1 MISYHLIWYIFH
13 DVISSDLDIIYQ
25 SFSHFLASPWGSL
38 QPITCQDTK
47 LWGLIPSFGLIPQ
60 GAWQKNRKG
69 GNLDGIHISKSL
81 SFDVLGV
88 GIGELLRD
96 GVQTTSHNLNRWHR
110 TNSSTSSG
118 TGMDALKTLD
128 KQPLG
133 HKNKRKM
140 IFMAT
145 GGKMQWFFSVKVGST
160 RWNPTNSSVVVGFT
174 PGDGIMSPSHTVG

>member
-1 MISYHLIWYIFH
+1 MREPSTHHLPGHKIVRSHSLIW
-13 DVISSDLDIIYQ
+13 SD
-25 SFSHFLASPWGSL
+25 STRSL
-38 QPITCQDTK
+38 T
-47 LWGLIPSFGLIPQ
+47 
-60 GAWQKNRKG
+60 KNRKG
-69 GNLDGIHISKSL
+69 RNLDGIHISKSL

-96 GVQTTSHNLNRWHR
+96 GVQTTSNNLNRWHR

-140 IFMAT
+140 MNGHWWKNAMI
-145 GGKMQWFFSVKVGST
+145 FFSESWFNSVEPKKFFGCCRVHCW
-160 RWNPTNSSVVVGFT
+160 RWHNVPKSYCRITT
-174 PGDGIMSPSHTVG
+174 PGPGG

>member
-1 MISYHLIWYIFH
+1 MREPSTHHLPGHKIVRSHSLIW
-13 DVISSDLDIIYQ
+13 SD
-25 SFSHFLASPWGSL
+25 STRSL
-38 QPITCQDTK
+38 T
-47 LWGLIPSFGLIPQ
+47 
-60 GAWQKNRKG
+60 KNRKG

-96 GVQTTSHNLNRWHR
+96 GVQTTSNNLNRWHR

-133 HKNKRKM
+133 HKNNRKM
-140 IFMAT
+140 MKGHANFDGKDAMIFPVVAST
-145 GGKMQWFFSVKVGST
+145 GCPTTVRLKGSVL
-160 RWNPTNSSVVVGFT
+160 
-174 PGDGIMSPSHTVG
+174 DGISPTHRVAPGAPVSMLAQVTPMSHCMCVFLT